1 MAKEKIEDFGGKIGG
16 ARKDLYGLNRELR
29 LDDITEWSDID
40 RDKYITKKEV
50 FPQPDYQKLYEG
62 GMDREVLFFVKQV
75 RDALP
80 TRPSPYIRYN
90 MTSEEKQEAVHRAQD
105 DYIRTM
111 GRFYE
116 TAIHLSSLA
125 ECADYLNN
133 LKAENLPDKNCF
145 SQKLYNVASIR
156 DPYTL
161 MQFRH
166 QLEKKKFL
174 YSDDEKALLDYEIF
188 SYDGT
193 NVEVTMDRKDE
204 PILVIKQGGT
214 RFYLYRNSPEILDLA
229 NWKENTYFVMDKA
242 THTIVTMN
250 EPDRTSAEVSA
261 IALHKQKD
269 VTVKEQKKR
278 KKKLIPPQLEKVRPT
293 QEDYREGRNITGD
306 DMMEVFGFR
315 AGEFGN
321 WENENDR
328 QTNLNMSYDA
338 LKDLAKALNIS
349 DQDVSLG
356 GKLAIA
362 YGARGVSGALAHF
375 EPGTNVINLT
385 KMRGAGSLAHE
396 WGHALDYYIAQ
407 STGKGEIFATDA
419 WNGMSYMHDVMQTIK
434 YKDGERTEYYS
445 NAIRIDAAYSKAGQ
459 GYWQSDAELFARA
472 FASYVRDK
480 LSRESDYLVGHS
492 EIKAPIVNGEEQQWI
507 YISPQ
512 GEERKRIN
520 QAMDE
525 MINAIKEHGLL
536 HQDRNKIEKDVN
548 GQTIHQEKK
557 EIKNDEQ
564 KLLEKIVQG
573 YKQLLSLYPDL
584 SNKWIESNA
593 DRMRNNLIDMK
604 EQLTNNPDMVVA
616 LLPQFFMEGNPN
628 CYDNTEL
635 WNVGWSYLERYGLSG
650 DEKMPPAYQEI
661 INRKETKELAL
672 SIMQNIIEY
681 SDNRLFYTS
690 YKKNEVV
697 INEDIMMH
705 YLYQYGAN
713 VQEKLDHDGYV
724 KSPST
729 DDLEIKILSNQ
740 NEKINTN
747 LTIDAEGHKEKT
759 FAEQVDEVLTGTAN
773 QYNAL
778 KVCDTP
784 QLLIDVGCQ
793 SLPMLYTQQ
802 HLRNALKSKSSKNPH
817 WHGLT
822 VEQIKSMPELISNPV
837 IIFDSLSEYKKAE
850 KSIVLVLNAFDS
862 DKAPLI
868 VSVVPNGK
876 GVYNL
881 ELIDSNFVTS
891 IYGKDRD
898 FVHYI
903 EKAIK
908 NDNVLYCNK
917 QKSQELF
924 MFQGLQLPEAFNN
937 LDFDKI
943 IHQSKNIVKWDI
955 ENKNNIVGDPVSAKQ
970 EKYAQ
975 QIAQTLHI
983 DLPQSN
989 TKQAYQDF
997 IKEHVEEYNQ
1007 NRSVPVH
1014 YTDEQIAR
1022 ANAVDIVEYA
1032 RSQGLELK
1040 RAGRDYRVSNYPG
1053 GFLITPEKNNWNWF
1067 AENKGGGVV
1076 QLCMELENKTW
1087 QDAIG
1092 TLIQEDMVAIQRFDL
1107 QSREPEKP
1115 KEFHLPDRNN
1125 TTKHVYAYLTKTRK
1139 IDADIVK
1146 QMFGRKLLYENTQRS
1161 CVFVGYDKNGI
1172 PRHASV
1178 RSTNTTGNVYKKD
1191 VSGSQKKYSFSVTG
1205 KTNVLNVF
1213 EAPIDALS
1221 YMTLQKMNGR
1231 MPQDSYVALGGVS
1244 MTALDQYVQDHPD
1257 IHAIRICTDN
1267 DEAGQRVAEHIAE
1280 KYSEQYKV
1288 TRHTPKTKDFNEDL
1302 VEAVNEEKND
1312 NIIHSVGK
1320 EYSKENS
1327 YISNG
1332 DMMTYSIENGKALN
1346 ANLDLNADKYSSFV
1360 EQHRQLIQNKKE
1372 QYQNR
1377 TTVVINAFGGAG
1389 AGKTVACMDV
1399 CQQLKKKGYNA
1410 EYVSEYCKELVY
1422 EDSDMLSGIPDNQFE
1437 ILKEQMRRM
1446 DRMIGQVD
1454 FIVTDSPILLNSVY
1468 NKALTP
1474 EYEQM
1479 VQELFRDYDN
1489 FTFFVERDTSHYQ
1502 TEGRIHTLAESMEK
1516 DKQIKQMLHDNDIYF
1531 GTYNHETID
1540 KIVDNASKTF
1550 KRLQERDQQIS
1561 KYVDQEVAVT
1571 REKDVQSLS
1580 IEDKILYLSVLDTVY
1595 EQDYWKMIEDDI
1607 GNLMESE
1614 KTAYKNEYNQKKD
1627 ECRLDKALV
1636 PKIGIAVVLEDGTY
1650 ALQDVKVVDERM
1662 AEMIKE
1668 NPTQVDAQK
1677 MSVNGKMG
1685 DLLLLKDSILEPYE
1699 LYKISEDGLIKMD
1712 VGTEDQRSVEQCRK
1726 NISEQMLSSSFDVS
1740 VEQRCVKPLLENG
1753 VTLSSE
1759 IQQHYQKI
1767 TRYFK
1772 SRKPAKENLAAPEKK
1787 KGITFQL
1794 K

>member
-1 MAKEKIEDFGGKIGG
+1 MAKEKIEDFGEKIGG

-80 TRPSPYIRYN
+80 IRPSPYIRYN

-156 DPYTL
+156 DSYTL

-250 EPDRTSAEVSA
+250 EPDRTSAEASA

-362 YGARGVSGALAHF
+362 YGARGVSGSLAHF

-407 STGKGEIFATDA
+407 FTGKGEIFATDA

-434 YKDGERTEYYS
+434 YKDGERTEYYN
-445 NAIRIDAAYSKAGQ
+445 NAVRLDEGYSKTGQ
-459 GYWQSDAELFARA
+459 GYWQSDVELFARA
-472 FASYVRDK
+472 FASYVQDK
-480 LSRESDYLVGHS
+480 LPGPSDYLVGHS
-492 EIKAPIVNGEEQQWI
+492 EIKVPILVKDEQQWI
-507 YISPQ
+507 YTSPQ
-512 GEERKRIN
+512 GEERKAIN

-525 MINAIKEHGLL
+525 MIDAIKEHGLL
-536 HQDRNKIEKDVN
+536 HQGREKNAAAPKMTMDEYLGSQGVGFPTSGYVLDKVRFPN
-548 GQTIHQEKK
+548 GISKRMRQQINDEFEKTEQEYAERRKEAKREYQEKVENGEIIPKTK
-557 EIKNDEQ
+557 EEINIERAQGDPNKESTQAARRLLVKRGIMTEEELDTNVKAWDKNWTKMTEEVDGNN
-564 KLLEKIVQG
+564 IVQ
-573 YKQLLSLYPDL
+573 
-584 SNKWIESNA
+584 E
-593 DRMRNNLIDMK
+593 
-604 EQLTNNPDMVVA
+604 
-616 LLPQFFMEGNPN
+616 
-628 CYDNTEL
+628 
-635 WNVGWSYLERYGLSG
+635 
-650 DEKMPPAYQEI
+650 QEI
-661 INRKETKELAL
+661 LSDQELFT
-672 SIMQNIIEY
+672 Q
-681 SDNRLFYTS
+681 
-690 YKKNEVV
+690 
-697 INEDIMMH
+697 
-705 YLYQYGAN
+705 
-713 VQEKLDHDGYV
+713 
-724 KSPST
+724 
-729 DDLEIKILSNQ
+729 
-740 NEKINTN
+740 
-747 LTIDAEGHKEKT
+747 
-759 FAEQVDEVLTGTAN
+759 QVDDVLAGVTN
-773 QYNAL
+773 QYNTL

-784 QLLIDVGCQ
+784 QLLIEAGCKQ
-793 SLPMLYTQQ
+793 LPMLLTQK
-802 HLRNALKSKSSKNPH
+802 HLRNSLKPLSKSNSK

-822 VEQIKSMPELISNPV
+822 EQQIKKLPELIADPV
-837 IIFDSLSEYKKAE
+837 MIYDSQTQKNSLVVVTSE
-850 KSIVLVLNAFDS
+850 IDS
-862 DKAPLI
+862 RNFPII
-868 VSVVPNGK
+868 VSVKANGQ
-876 GVYNL
+876 GTY
-881 ELIDSNFVTS
+881 ELKKIDSNFITS
-891 IYGKDRD
+891 VYGRRNFTGHITDVVNKGDL
-898 FVHYI
+898 
-903 EKAIK
+903 
-908 NDNVLYCNK
+908 LYWNK

-924 MFQGLQLPEAFNN
+924 RVSRLQLPGCLNN
-937 LDFDKI
+937 LNFNRI
-943 IHQSKNIVKWDI
+943 LHQSGSIVNTQLI
-955 ENKNNIVGDPVSAKQ
+955 EATVKQ
-970 EKYAQ
+970 KKYAQ
-975 QIAQTLHI
+975 QIAQALNV
-983 DLPQSN
+983 DLPESN

-1007 NRSVPVH
+1007 NQSVPVH

-1040 RAGRDYRVSNYPG
+1040 RAGRDYRVSNFPG

-1092 TLIQEDMVAIQRFDL
+1092 TLIQEDMVAIQRSDW

-1267 DEAGQRVAEHIAE
+1267 DEAGQRAAEHIAE
-1280 KYSEQYKV
+1280 KYSERYKV

-1302 VEAVNEEKND
+1302 VEAVNEEKTD
-1312 NIIHSVGK
+1312 NMIHSVGK

-1332 DMMTYSIENGKALN
+1332 DTMTYSIENGKALN

-1377 TTVVINAFGGAG
+1377 TTVVVNAFGGAG

-1422 EDSDMLSGIPDNQFE
+1422 ENSDMLSGTPDNQFE

-1479 VQELFRDYDN
+1479 VQELFHDYDN

-1540 KIVDNASKTF
+1540 KIVDNASRTF
-1550 KRLQERDQQIS
+1550 RRLQHRDQRDIQS
-1561 KYVDQEVAVT
+1561 GNQAKAVT
-1571 REKDVQSLS
+1571 LEQDIQDISIDEKIQ
-1580 IEDKILYLSVLDTVY
+1580 YLSVLDTVY
-1595 EQDYWKMIEDDI
+1595 EQDYWGLIEQD
-1607 GNLMESE
+1607 MEELSDTE
-1614 KTAYKNEYNQKKD
+1614 KEAYRKEYDQKRD
-1627 ECRLDKALV
+1627 ECRLDNALV
-1636 PKIGIAVVLEDGTY
+1636 PKVGIAVALKDGSY
-1650 ALQDVKVVDERM
+1650 VLQDVKVVDERL
-1662 AEMIKE
+1662 AEMIKL
-1668 NPTQVDAQK
+1668 NPLQIDIGK
-1677 MSVNGKMG
+1677 MSVNGKTG
-1685 DLLLLKDSILEPYE
+1685 DFILLKDNIMEPYQIYE
-1699 LYKISEDGLIKMD
+1699 ICTDGLTRVDEQMITK
-1712 VGTEDQRSVEQCRK
+1712 QCRED
-1726 NISEQMLSSSFDVS
+1726 IPEQMLSSSFDIEM
-1740 VEQRCVKPLLENG
+1740 EQKCVRPLLANG

-1767 TRYFK
+1767 TRHFETDMPK
-1772 SRKPAKENLAAPEKK
+1772 KENLAAPEKK